1 MFRKS
6 LISYTHIRNPVN
18 WEWNAGVHLFF
29 SVDKSLLPPH
39 HHQQKKGGGSRADQK
54 KAKAKGC
61 GQSQNQGSELN
72 LNGRTKREE

>member
-18 WEWNAGVHLFF
+18 WEWNAGVRTFDFQHRQIT
-29 SVDKSLLPPH
+29 STS
-39 HHQQKKGGGSRADQK
+39 SSSSS
-54 KAKAKGC
+54 KAKGC